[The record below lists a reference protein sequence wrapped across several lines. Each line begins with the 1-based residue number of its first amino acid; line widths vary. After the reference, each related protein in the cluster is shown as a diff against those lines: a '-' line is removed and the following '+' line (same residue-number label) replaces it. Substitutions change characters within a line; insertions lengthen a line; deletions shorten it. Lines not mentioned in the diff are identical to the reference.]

1 MKNII
6 LGVVQ
11 GLTEFLPVSSSG
23 HLVIFSHFMNI
34 DTNVPYFALLHL
46 ATFFAV
52 LIFVWQEVLQ
62 LIKGLFKWEKESL
75 SLILKLIISS
85 IPAAII
91 GFTLES
97 TVESAFSSLSL
108 VGIFLLITG
117 FLLFFSDYFN
127 GEKNIQQITYLDAL
141 VIGIMQAVAIFPG
154 LSRSGSTIFA
164 ALLMK
169 MKRED
174 AVKYS
179 FLMSLPVTFGAG
191 IFEITKVSFN
201 PSMILGSIAAFGF
214 GLIGLLLVKKTVIAG
229 KLKYFSIYCFIIGF
243 LAIFIL

>member
-1 MKNII
+1 
-6 LGVVQ
+6 
-11 GLTEFLPVSSSG
+11 
-23 HLVIFSHFMNI
+23 
-34 DTNVPYFALLHL
+34 
-46 ATFFAV
+46 
-52 LIFVWQEVLQ
+52 
-62 LIKGLFKWEKESL
+62 
-75 SLILKLIISS
+75 
-85 IPAAII
+85 
-91 GFTLES
+91 
-97 TVESAFSSLSL
+97 
-108 VGIFLLITG
+108 
-117 FLLFFSDYFN
+117 
-127 GEKNIQQITYLDAL
+127 
-141 VIGIMQAVAIFPG
+141 MQAVAIFPG

-229 KLKYFSIYCFIIGF
+229 KLKYFSIYCFIVGLIS
-243 LAIFIL
+243 IFII